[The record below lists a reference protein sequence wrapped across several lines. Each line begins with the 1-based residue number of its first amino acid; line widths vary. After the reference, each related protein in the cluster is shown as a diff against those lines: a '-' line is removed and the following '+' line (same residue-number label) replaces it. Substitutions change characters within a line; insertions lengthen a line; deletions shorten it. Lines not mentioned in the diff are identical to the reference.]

1 MLAPGLQRIIRYE
14 IDARAMAKK
23 KAAGPTRARDM
34 LQPNLT
40 VDAIVLDGMDR
51 LLLVERG
58 KDPYRGRF
66 ALPGGFVEYGETVEH
81 AVVRE
86 LEEETGLNAE
96 VAELVGVYSDP
107 DRDPRGHTVTIVF
120 RLEVVSGEPKAGDD
134 AVNAR
139 FFPLKGLPPL
149 AFDHDRIVSEF
160 LAKRH
165 RR

>member
-1 MLAPGLQRIIRYE
+1 
-14 IDARAMAKK
+14 MAKK
-23 KAAGPTRARDM
+23 KTEVPRRARDM

-58 KDPYRGRF
+58 KDPYKGRF

-86 LEEETGLNAE
+86 LEEETGLNAK
-96 VAELVGVYSDP
+96 VAELLGVYSDP

-120 RLEVVSGEPKAGDD
+120 SLEIVSGEPKAGDD
-134 AVNAR
+134 AANAR

-165 RR
+165 KR